1 MAELWQSYGSW
12 IAYGFFFIVMLL
24 LHGRMH
30 GHGGHGEHSHQTAGD
45 PTQQAV
51 QASTA
56 GGHPHGEGDK
66 PATRTRHG
74 CC

>member
-12 IAYGFFFIVMLL
+12 IVYGFFFIVMML

-30 GHGGHGEHSHQTAGD
+30 GGHGAHSNQTAAD
-45 PTQQAV
+45 PSQLNV
-51 QASTA
+51 GASPQI
-56 GGHPHGEGDK
+56 GHAHGEGDK
-66 PATRTRHG
+66 PSTRTRHG